1 MTKVETHG
9 SINDQTDE
17 NKEDKED
24 KNDKEDG
31 GILITIIFY
40 LFGMGTLIGTNS
52 MLNQLN
58 FVEYF
63 QKKINPFLSMVLL
76 DNFSNIPLQL
86 LLLIKKKLFNLK
98 KQLIFSLITL
108 SICIIL
114 FPLIVFL
121 LENKLIGNIL
131 TLLLAIIIGVI
142 GSLLKSGFF
151 ALGSFFPIKNIVSLS
166 TGQGVSGIFMALLG
180 LIIRFAVNTDNEE
193 KDLRNGALIFFG
205 VCLLLSIITF
215 ISLIYIYKSKYG
227 KYHISKGEN
236 EENKEEKKEE
246 NNDNH
251 EKVIMKEN
259 AETDSNN
266 NILHLT
272 HKKNDEN
279 HPINENSRNKNNNK
293 DKNSDNNSKYNTEKN
308 NNEISFFD
316 LFKLLKEVN
325 FLMFYN
331 YIISYALYPYAC
343 KAQELFKSGEYRV
356 NIIILLYSCFNT
368 IGRYLMKFFK
378 PTKRKN
384 YVIVLIRTIF
394 LFTIIFNHYLYFS
407 LNVNYKITSTLLVIN
422 IILLGISNGFATSL
436 GMGYAPTLLSDELKG
451 KAGASVSFALSV
463 GSAVG
468 SCVAFGVESIMKNIG
483 EL

>member
-9 SINDQTDE
+9 SINDQIEE

-52 MLNQLN
+52 VLNQLN

-86 LLLIKKKLFNLK
+86 LLLIKKRLFNLK
-98 KQLIFSLITL
+98 KQLIFSLIIL

-121 LENKLIGNIL
+121 LENKIIGNVL

-180 LIIRFAVNTDNEE
+180 LLIRYAVNTDNEE
-193 KDLRNGALIFFG
+193 KDLRNGALIFFA
-205 VCLLLSIITF
+205 VCLLLTIITF
-215 ISLIYIYKSKYG
+215 ISLLYIYKSKYG
-227 KYHISKGEN
+227 KYYISKGNNEN
-236 EENKEEKKEE
+236 IKEEKKEE
-246 NNDNH
+246 DKDNH
-251 EKVIMKEN
+251 EKEIMKEN
-259 AETDSNN
+259 AEIDSNN
-266 NILHLT
+266 KILHLT
-272 HKKNDEN
+272 LRKNEEH
-279 HPINENSRNKNNNK
+279 HPINENGRNKNKNK
-293 DKNSDNNSKYNTEKN
+293 GTTDNNSQNNTEN
-308 NNEISFFD
+308 NNKEISFFN

-325 FLMFYN
+325 FLCFYN

-356 NIIILLYSCFNT
+356 NIIILLYSCCNT
-368 IGRYLMKFFK
+368 IGRYIMKFFK
-378 PTKRKN
+378 PTKKKT
-384 YVIVLIRTIF
+384 YIVVLIRTIF

-422 IILLGISNGFATSL
+422 IVLFGSTNGLATSL
-436 GMGYAPTLLSDELKG
+436 CMGYAPTLLSDELKG
-451 KAGASVSFALSV
+451 KAGASVSFTLSV